1 MKLAKIIIPCLLLN
15 ACLLGTS
22 KNAKFYTMTAVPG
35 PVVSEKYNTSVGI
48 HRIHLPK
55 YMERPQIVTQGNN
68 SSQVNISEFNR
79 WVENPSVLATRAL
92 TANLST
98 LLPSAQIAQTH
109 LKGGKFAQTVT
120 VEIVQLNAI
129 LGKQVELTAWCTV
142 KDDVGKVLSHQKI
155 EHSVSTGKTYDE
167 LAQAYSQL
175 LSDVSRDIAT
185 VLITQ

>member
-1 MKLAKIIIPCLLLN
+1 MKILKIIIPCLLLN

-22 KNAKFYTMTAVPG
+22 QNAKFYTMTAVAG
-35 PVVSEKYNTSVGI
+35 PMISANYSTSVGVN
-48 HRIHLPK
+48 RIQLPK

-68 SSQVNISEFNR
+68 SAQVNISEFNR
-79 WVENPSVLATRAL
+79 WVENPSVLATRTL

-98 LLPSAQIAQTH
+98 LLPSAKIAQTH

-120 VEIVQLNAI
+120 LEIVQLNAV

-142 KDDVGKVLSHQKI
+142 KDSAGKEQSRQKL
-155 EHSVSTGKTYDE
+155 EHTVSAGKTYDE

-175 LSDVSRDIAT
+175 LAEVSRNIAMM
-185 VLITQ
+185 LIAH